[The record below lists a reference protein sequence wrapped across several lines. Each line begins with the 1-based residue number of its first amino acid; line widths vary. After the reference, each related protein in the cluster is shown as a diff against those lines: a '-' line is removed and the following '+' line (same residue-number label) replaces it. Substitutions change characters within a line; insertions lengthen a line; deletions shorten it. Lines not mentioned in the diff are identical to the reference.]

1 MSLQE
6 AGKAGSGLPEH
17 TLNVD
22 AVTAQKAVEAVCVLV
37 IQLFLIL
44 CDLHGLYP
52 ARLLCPLDSPG
63 VETNEFIYHL
73 FKQSITFR

>member
-1 MSLQE
+1 MAS
-6 AGKAGSGLPEH
+6 
-17 TLNVD
+17 
-22 AVTAQKAVEAVCVLV
+22 VTVHSSDFRLCSVCVLV